1 MDKNQDLLQRRENV
15 KIGGGQDRIDKQ
27 HQQGKLTAR
36 ERVTVLLD
44 ENSFE
49 EIGAFV
55 EHRATAFGLDK
66 QKFPGDGVIT
76 GFGTIHGRLVYVF
89 SQDSHC
95 AI

>member
-1 MDKNQDLLQRRENV
+1 MDKNQDLLQRRENA

-76 GFGTIHGRLVYVF
+76 GFGTIHRLNVHVWF
-89 SQDSHC
+89 Q
-95 AI
+95 IR